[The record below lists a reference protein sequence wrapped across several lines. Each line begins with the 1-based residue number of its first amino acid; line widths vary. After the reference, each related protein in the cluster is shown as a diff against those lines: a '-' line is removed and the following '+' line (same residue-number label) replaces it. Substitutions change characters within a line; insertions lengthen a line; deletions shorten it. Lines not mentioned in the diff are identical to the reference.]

1 VQILEPA
8 PATGRRALAQ
18 PGIELGILD
27 QRLVQ
32 RRVEIAGAD
41 GIDLQSVAGPVRAH
55 AARQVAHRALG
66 GGVRGNGRSRQ
77 FALHA
82 ADVDDLAAT
91 ARDHVP
97 GHRAPHEED
106 AVQVVRD
113 EGVPVRVSE
122 FVERS
127 TSLYAGVVDQDVERA
142 EMGLDGVD
150 ARIDLRGIGYVERT
164 HVHACAG
171 GADHRGGFI
180 QCGLGASVDDHVCAS
195 RGQCGGDG
203 VADAARG
210 AGDER
215 AAPGEVEGVHLRIL
229 AMPQELAEKACH
241 IEIKVLREPIG
252 KQDQYAAS
260 FGGFNAYSF
269 HKDGSVT
276 IEPVNISE
284 GAQMELQNNIF
295 LFYLNK
301 KRSAGDI
308 LKDQNKKTKQNDAEV
323 IDRLHKIKDIGLY
336 TRKILEK
343 NKIDEFGDL
352 LHEHWM
358 IKRGI
363 SNKISDDYIDEVY
376 EVARKNGAL
385 GGKVIGAGGGGFL
398 LFYIPHKKTSF
409 ISAMKK
415 MGLVPT
421 WFSFERE
428 GVKIG
433 FYS

>member
-1 VQILEPA
+1 MEGSCAMIVSRAPVRISMGGGGTDLPSYYEKFGGFLLAAGINKYVHILLNKRFEDSIRLSYSKTEIVEDIREIEHSIFRECLKY
-8 PATGRRALAQ
+8 TGIKKQ
-18 PGIELGILD
+18 
-27 QRLVQ
+27 
-32 RRVEIAGAD
+32 VEIVS
-41 GIDLQSVAGPVRAH
+41 I
-55 AARQVAHRALG
+55 
-66 GGVRGNGRSRQ
+66 
-77 FALHA
+77 
-82 ADVDDLAAT
+82 ADV
-91 ARDHVP
+91 P
-97 GHRAPHEED
+97 
-106 AVQVVRD
+106 
-113 EGVPVRVSE
+113 SN
-122 FVERS
+122 
-127 TSLYAGVVDQDVERA
+127 
-142 EMGLDGVD
+142 
-150 ARIDLRGIGYVERT
+150 
-164 HVHACAG
+164 
-171 GADHRGGFI
+171 
-180 QCGLGASVDDHVCAS
+180 CGLGTSS
-195 RGQCGGDG
+195 TFT
-203 VADAARG
+203 VALLSALYSYKR
-210 AGDER
+210 EYH
-215 AAPGEVEGVHLRIL
+215 PL
-229 AMPQELAEKACH
+229 QELAEKACH
-241 IEIKVLREPIG
+241 IEIKVLKEPIG

-308 LKDQNKKTKQNDAEV
+308 LKDQNKKTKQNDADV
-323 IDRLHKIKDIGLY
+323 IQRLHKIKDIGLY

-343 NKIDEFGDL
+343 NKIDDFGDL

-398 LFYIPHKKTSF
+398 LFYNPQKKTSF